1 MKNIIV
7 LILMSIF
14 ALTACLSDRQQ
25 GINSLQTDVK
35 VFRYDRL
42 QYEAVALNS
51 FSAMQKM
58 SLDCPQATKILI
70 EEVLGLGRVNEPVIN
85 ERLCAYYSDS
95 VLLKLMEDAESKF
108 KDMTWIEEGL
118 TDGFRNLVRE
128 VPEIP
133 VPRIYAQI
141 SALNQSVVVGDSL
154 VGFSLDKYMGEDY
167 PLYQK
172 YYYAYQRRS
181 MNPERILPD
190 CFTFYLMSYY
200 PFHWMPNHRS
210 LFDIIMHQGKIN
222 WVVKHILKLKSDAAV
237 LGYTEDESRW
247 CKKNRKKI
255 WEWMKSQGHLSSTDP
270 MVIWAYT
277 HPDPSAVFNG
287 EKIPPVIGV
296 WMGMQLVQKYMDEH
310 PDLSIKELLETQYF
324 DDLSLN

>member
-70 EEVLGLGRVNEPVIN
+70 EEVLGLGRVNEPAIN

-172 YYYAYQRRS
+172 YYYAYQRS
-181 MNPERILPD
+181 P
-190 CFTFYLMSYY
+190 
-200 PFHWMPNHRS
+200 
-210 LFDIIMHQGKIN
+210 
-222 WVVKHILKLKSDAAV
+222 
-237 LGYTEDESRW
+237 
-247 CKKNRKKI
+247 
-255 WEWMKSQGHLSSTDP
+255 
-270 MVIWAYT
+270 
-277 HPDPSAVFNG
+277 
-287 EKIPPVIGV
+287 
-296 WMGMQLVQKYMDEH
+296 
-310 PDLSIKELLETQYF
+310 
-324 DDLSLN
+324 